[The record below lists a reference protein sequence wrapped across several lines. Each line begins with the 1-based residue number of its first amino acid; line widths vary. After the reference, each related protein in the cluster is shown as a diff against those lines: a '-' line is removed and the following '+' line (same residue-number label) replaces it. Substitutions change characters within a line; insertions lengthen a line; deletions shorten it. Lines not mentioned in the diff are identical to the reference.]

1 MNQMLNFTKNLGNYF
16 CVTSFLNTFAP
27 NSIRYF
33 YLICVIKMK
42 DQILNK
48 ATDLFLTLG
57 FKSVTMDDIASDM
70 GISKKTIYQHFS
82 NKDQL
87 VKESTMRLFE
97 TISCGID
104 AICALGN
111 NPIDELFLI
120 KDFVMKNLKN
130 ESASPIYQLQKYYPK
145 IHKTLMIRQFDK
157 MGDCVI
163 VNLKKGVEQGFFRK
177 EINPFLI
184 ARFYFAGMT
193 SLKDTEIF
201 NPEQFSTKEVQI
213 SYLEYHLR
221 AICAPKGIQKLEQLL
236 K

>member
-1 MNQMLNFTKNLGNYF
+1 
-16 CVTSFLNTFAP
+16 
-27 NSIRYF
+27 
-33 YLICVIKMK
+33 MK
-42 DQILNK
+42 DQILLK

-57 FKSVTMDDIASDM
+57 FKSVTMDDIAAEM
-70 GISKKTIYQHFS
+70 GISKKTIYQHYS

-87 VKESTMRLFE
+87 VEASTMHLFE

-104 AICALGN
+104 QICALEN
-111 NPIDELFLI
+111 NPVEELFLI

-145 IHKTLMIRQFDK
+145 IHKTLMMRQFAK

-163 VNLKKGVEQGFFRK
+163 VNLEKGIAQGFFRK
-177 EINPFLI
+177 EMNTSLI

-201 NPEQFSTKEVQI
+201 NPEEFPSLSIQMA
-213 SYLEYHLR
+213 YLEYHLR
-221 AICAPKGIQKLEQLL
+221 GICTEKGIQKLEQLL

>member
-1 MNQMLNFTKNLGNYF
+1 M
-16 CVTSFLNTFAP
+16 
-27 NSIRYF
+27 
-33 YLICVIKMK
+33 
-42 DQILNK
+42 
-48 ATDLFLTLG
+48 FLTLG
-57 FKSVTMDDIASDM
+57 FKSVTMDDIAAEM

-87 VKESTMRLFE
+87 VKESTLYLFE

-104 AICALGN
+104 AICAIGN
-111 NPIDELFLI
+111 NPIEELFLI

-145 IHKTLMIRQFDK
+145 IHKTLMMRQFDK
-157 MGDCVI
+157 MGDCVV
-163 VNLKKGVEQGFFRK
+163 VNLEKGIAQGLFRT
-177 EINPFLI
+177 EINTPLI

-193 SLKDTEIF
+193 SLKNTEIF
-201 NPEQFSTKEVQI
+201 NPEQFTSQEIQV

-221 AICAPKGIQKLEQLL
+221 GICTKKGIQKLEQLI

>member
-1 MNQMLNFTKNLGNYF
+1 
-16 CVTSFLNTFAP
+16 
-27 NSIRYF
+27 
-33 YLICVIKMK
+33 MK
-42 DQILNK
+42 DQILLK

-57 FKSVTMDDIASDM
+57 FKSVTMDDIAAEM
-70 GISKKTIYQHFS
+70 GISKKTIYQHYS

-87 VKESTMRLFE
+87 VEASTMHLFE

-104 AICALGN
+104 QICALEN
-111 NPIDELFLI
+111 NPVEELFLI

-145 IHKTLMIRQFDK
+145 IHKTLMMRQFDK

-163 VNLKKGVEQGFFRK
+163 VNLEKGIAQGFFRK
-177 EINPFLI
+177 EMNTPLI

-201 NPEQFSTKEVQI
+201 NPEEFPSLSIQMA
-213 SYLEYHLR
+213 YLEYHLR
-221 AICAPKGIQKLEQLL
+221 GICTEKGIQKLEQLL